1 MRKFGEYIGIAFQ
14 IKDDLFD
21 YSETKIGKPTGI
33 DIKEQKM
40 TLPLIHTL
48 NTCSKKDKAWLINS
62 IKKHNKDKKRV
73 KEVIAFVKENGGIE
87 YTIAKMNDYKKK
99 ALVILK
105 DFPESEYKNSLET
118 MIAYVV
124 ERKI

>member
-1 MRKFGEYIGIAFQ
+1 VLGMAFQ

-21 YSETKIGKPTGI
+21 YGDQKIGKPTGI

-48 NTCSKKDKAWLINS
+48 NVVSKA
-62 IKKHNKDKKRV
+62 
-73 KEVIAFVKENGGIE
+73 E
-87 YTIAKMNDYKKK
+87 KK
-99 ALVILK
+99 ALINIVKNDNKNKAKVMELIAIVKDKGGLDFAIQKMENYRKEALSLLFEFPKNEYRDALELMLNYVI
-105 DFPESEYKNSLET
+105 
-118 MIAYVV
+118 